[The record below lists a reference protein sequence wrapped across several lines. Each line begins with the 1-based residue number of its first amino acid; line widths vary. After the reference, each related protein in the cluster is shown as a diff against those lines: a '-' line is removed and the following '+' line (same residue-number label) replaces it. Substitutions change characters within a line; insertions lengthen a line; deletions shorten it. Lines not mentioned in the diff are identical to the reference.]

1 MTTQVKQDLQ
11 HLESGQIPGAGH
23 CGTGHLIGLRPVLRS
38 LALAGQGLSPGL
50 LPATQGLTLSFTWPE
65 LLSRRFRRYSSR
77 HWLLPRDSWEISKSH
92 LG

>member
-23 CGTGHLIGLRPVLRS
+23 CGTGHSIELSS